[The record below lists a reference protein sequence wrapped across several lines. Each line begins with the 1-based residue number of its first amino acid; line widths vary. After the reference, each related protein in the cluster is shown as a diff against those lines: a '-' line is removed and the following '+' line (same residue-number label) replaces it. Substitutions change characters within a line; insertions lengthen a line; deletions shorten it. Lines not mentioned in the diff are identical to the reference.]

1 MIRTIG
7 PPLARGVLLGYL
19 VFAAACTT
27 LSGAAAAAR
36 PHDTGAPPR
45 AANRGNAVDARAC
58 TSTAARDAA
67 PAAFRA
73 RTPAR
78 Q

>member
-7 PPLARGVLLGYL
+7 PPLARGVLFGYL

-27 LSGAAAAAR
+27 SERRAAAAR
-36 PHDTGAPPR
+36 PNDTGAPPR

-58 TSTAARDAA
+58 AATAARDAA

-73 RTPAR
+73 RASAR